1 MSRTVTKGVM
11 DVDVAEIMTGEVI
24 SLNPEMSLEE
34 ATNLLVQYRIHGAPV
49 VGPEGQLLGMVSFL
63 NLARHAGESVTVKD
77 VMTGNPVLAS
87 EDTPIE
93 DVARLMLDE
102 MVRRVPIVRGET
114 VVGIVSAS
122 DIVQVFLNL
131 HERPRR
137 SIVPLAKV
145 RR

>member
-1 MSRTVTKGVM
+1 MKGAIEM
-11 DVDVAEIMTGEVI
+11 DAREIMTRDVI
-24 SLNPEMSLEE
+24 TLRPETTLDE
-34 ATNLLVQYRIHGAPV
+34 ATDLLVRYRIHGAPV

-63 NLARHAGESVTVKD
+63 DLARHVGETATVKD
-77 VMTGNPVLAS
+77 VMTGNPVSAL

-93 DVARLMLDE
+93 EVSRLMLDE

-131 HERPRR
+131 HEQPRR
-137 SIVPLAKV
+137 PLVPLTKA
-145 RR
+145 RH

>member
-1 MSRTVTKGVM
+1 M

-63 NLARHAGESVTVKD
+63 DLARHAGESVTVKD
-77 VMTGNPVLAS
+77 VMIGNPVLAS

-137 SIVPLAKV
+137 SIVPLAKE